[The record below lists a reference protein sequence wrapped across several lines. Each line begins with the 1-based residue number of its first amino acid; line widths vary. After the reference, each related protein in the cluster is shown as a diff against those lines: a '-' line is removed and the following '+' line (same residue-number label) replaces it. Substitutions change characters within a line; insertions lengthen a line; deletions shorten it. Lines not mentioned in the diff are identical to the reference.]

1 MELQAF
7 EAEPGARSGDV
18 NYLMGGVTLVKP
30 LVERDIQPPLE
41 EWLWQPPAAKETES
55 ACSSL
60 PRAVWH
66 PRISF
71 TGFNDAER
79 NSLCETFSLFA
90 DDDDT
95 GVRPASENDATVM
108 SLTNIDA
115 LLRTITGQ
123 FIDENEAEA
132 CESALQA
139 ASSLSE
145 SDGQPVLTRLAF
157 LQAMESLRKRK
168 EVEKGSLAATRLNE
182 ELDRMMQAARAETRA
197 RDFEKR
203 TEENRRFEISM
214 VLRQRRTEYYSLSGQ
229 GAELRESRIR
239 RATATNDAVALRREI
254 EALPALGSSAAP

>member
-18 NYLMGGVTLVKP
+18 NYFMGGVTLVKP

-41 EWLWQPPAAKETES
+41 EWLWQPPPAKETES

-95 GVRPASENDATVM
+95 GVRLASENDATVM

-157 LQAMESLRKRK
+157 LQAMESLRKRR
-168 EVEKGSLAATRLNE
+168 EVERDLWLRLDSMKSRPHDASGEGRDESTRLRKAHGRKSA
-182 ELDRMMQAARAETRA
+182 L
-197 RDFEKR
+197 RDFGVAS
-203 TEENRRFEISM
+203 EEDGIAAL
-214 VLRQRRTEYYSLSGQ
+214 VGK
-229 GAELRESRIR
+229 AEPG
-239 RATATNDAVALRREI
+239 RA
-254 EALPALGSSAAP
+254 G